1 MTCSATSSSVGP
13 RGRCDVGFYEGGYYS
28 RCLQV
33 FDSICPS
40 GHVDPGDEKGKSIQN
55 SLCYSAVIGSHYRLG
70 DFKSATDAYEVCR
83 KLGLFPAFPESMM
96 IASGYELSE
105 LYRAQLETWLEEK
118 RTIPGVPES
127 ELFGRRE
134 RDT

>member
-70 DFKSATDAYEVCR
+70 DFKSATDAYEACR

-105 LYRAQLETWLEEK
+105 LYRAQL
-118 RTIPGVPES
+118 
-127 ELFGRRE
+127 
-134 RDT
+134 

>member
-40 GHVDPGDEKGKSIQN
+40 GHVDPGDEN
-55 SLCYSAVIGSHYRLG
+55 SELALLQRRHRLPLPSGRLQIRHRRLRGVSEAGSVSGVPREHDDRERLG
-70 DFKSATDAYEVCR
+70 AVGTISRAAGDLAGGKADDSRRPGIGAVW
-83 KLGLFPAFPESMM
+83 
-96 IASGYELSE
+96 AS
-105 LYRAQLETWLEEK
+105 RA
-118 RTIPGVPES
+118 
-127 ELFGRRE
+127 
-134 RDT
+134 